1 MLFRS
6 EGENGVVEREEL
18 GRGRESGVG
27 EREGEWRRRGGVEVE
42 RGNGGGERE
51 WRWREGLE
59 LGRGRES
66 GVKGRNMI
74 SCINISHSLV

>member
-1 MLFRS
+1 MEEERGGS
-6 EGENGVVEREEL
+6 GEWKRREEVV
-18 GRGRESGVG
+18 GERGREGM
-27 EREGEWRRRGGVEVE
+27 
-42 RGNGGGERE
+42 
-51 WRWREGLE
+51 E